1 MSHKRKLAMI
11 YTMLLGGFFGLL
23 NETLLTTAL
32 PRIMKDFNIEYS
44 QVQWLTTAF
53 LLTNGVVVPL
63 SAFIIQRYTT
73 RQVFLTG
80 IAIFLIGT
88 LLGGFSPNFTIL
100 LIARI
105 IQALGSGIMMPL
117 MMTTILDIFE
127 PHERGKYMGFFGLVI
142 GLAPAI
148 GPTLSGYLVEYFNWR
163 LLFHVVAPISAI
175 TFILALKIVKNVGA
189 NVKAP
194 IDMISIILSILGFGG
209 LLYGV
214 SSISHDGWNNP
225 IVLITII
232 GGIILV
238 GLFIWRQQRLE
249 TPLLSFKVFKNKE
262 FAIGLAIMAVTMISM
277 IGSETVL
284 PMFVQNVLNR
294 TPVDSGLILLPGAI
308 VMAIMS
314 MISGWLY
321 QTFGAKVLAI
331 IGMLIVIVTT
341 SYFVFMDEHTSTIML
356 ATIYAVRMI
365 GIALGLMPVM
375 THTMN
380 QLTPELNA
388 HGSSMTNTIQ
398 QISGSI
404 GTAGLITI
412 LSSASKSFKPT
423 MSDYQG
429 MNKQDMMH
437 QIQLDAMLHGY
448 HAGFLFAVGIT
459 FISLLLTFLIKSKK
473 KVKAEAQD
481 N

>member
-459 FISLLLTFLIKSKK
+459 VISLLLTFLIKSKK